1 MYFICGQ
8 ENNSSRKYS
17 LYEEREREIDRK
29 EREIYLERES
39 KSKKEREKEGLI
51 RTDRRKG

>member
-17 LYEEREREIDRK
+17 LFDERERESRQK
-29 EREIYLERES
+29 ERYVESVIVRER
-39 KSKKEREKEGLI
+39 EREKEGLI
-51 RTDRRKG
+51 RTDRRKE